1 MLIALSKQITNTIPK
16 YSHKC
21 YSQIQCQMLVLDWYY
36 CNLFIWTPIKN
47 STVTVKVLK
56 NDKFCKSML
65 QTLKQYFFNVL
76 LPDVVTRKTG
86 ACAGKMQQN
95 YCYCKQ
101 SCFEP
106 MIGSDDTDWTIAWF
120 HVACVQII
128 RAPHDS
134 WFCPDYVSKKKSK

>member
-1 MLIALSKQITNTIPK
+1 
-16 YSHKC
+16 
-21 YSQIQCQMLVLDWYY
+21 
-36 CNLFIWTPIKN
+36 
-47 STVTVKVLK
+47 
-56 NDKFCKSML
+56 ML

-106 MIGSDDTDWTIAWF
+106 MTGSDNTDCTIPWF